1 MFSSLGGLWHWI
13 TENATVFSGLTS
25 VGMLLIWAI
34 YLQLMLHNFRMQRR
48 PQIIINRGK
57 GRDINSVC
65 LFSNMSQQ
73 SVFIDL
79 VMARIKTSD
88 TQWYCDVTDIVDE
101 AGKAVNIASNE
112 DGTDVGL
119 HDFTRQGPMKPGDY
133 LDAGTF
139 GNMSRQVGL
148 SQGLELNEHHDIAG
162 ESKLI
167 SIEIS
172 LIATFGAEKHPI
184 GARRAFHME
193 RAEDGRILLSPETT
207 HTEQFK
213 TRRQRR
219 TLRRWRRE
227 LGQL

>member
-79 VMARIKTSD
+79 VMARLRSSEE
-88 TQWYCDVTDIVDE
+88 QWYCDVTDIVDE
-101 AGKAVNIASNE
+101 AGKAVDIDPPDN
-112 DGTDVGL
+112 GTDVGL

-133 LDAGTF
+133 LEAGTF
-139 GNMSRQVGL
+139 
-148 SQGLELNEHHDIAG
+148 
-162 ESKLI
+162 
-167 SIEIS
+167 EI
-172 LIATFGAEKHPI
+172 G
-184 GARRAFHME
+184 RAHV
-193 RAEDGRILLSPETT
+193 
-207 HTEQFK
+207 
-213 TRRQRR
+213 
-219 TLRRWRRE
+219 
-227 LGQL
+227 